1 MTVDKKQVCHVV
13 YINASS
19 IDIISNVTSIKCLS
33 IVVVS

>member
-1 MTVDKKQVCHVV
+1 MTVDKKQVCHV
-13 YINASS
+13 YINALS